1 MRAIFLLILL
11 ISLSDIVWAQKAKKE
26 KADEN
31 DVSNGTQYL
40 IENLVED
47 SDGESFDF
55 GTEFEY
61 LENYEQNPLDINKA
75 TEQELVA
82 FGLFSAIQIQALL
95 LYRQRFGQ
103 IFSLYEL
110 QGVPTFDVKT
120 IVRMTPYITVEAT
133 KAEEKM
139 NFGRMFKY
147 SRHQIF
153 ARYQRILE
161 QQKGYRPL
169 EDGETGSR
177 FLGSPD
183 KFYLRYRMTYKD
195 RMSFGITMEKDAG
208 EEFFTGSNPQG
219 FDYYSGHFYLKKISK
234 NVHSIALGDFQ
245 VYFGQGLTIW
255 GGFGIRKG
263 AQVLNVKRMSL
274 PIRPYTAV
282 NEALFM
288 RGGAG
293 HFQFLKEKNLE
304 VTVFGS
310 YRRRDANLGAQIDS
324 LAGDLDFAVSSLQEI
339 GFHRTEGEIEDENS
353 IGIVTSGVRVGYR
366 GKTWQVAG
374 NFVHNYL
381 TNELKRDNPAL
392 YQQFNFVGQQT
403 FNASLDYS
411 FRYRN
416 LQFFGEIAVN
426 NKGVEAMLD
435 DLSKKPLSSGMAT
448 FFNPENRLE
457 GLATVNAILIDLDP
471 RVSLAA
477 VHRYYDKS
485 YYTLSGNAFAEG
497 TNASNESGLYLG
509 MEARLG
515 AGVTLSTYFDV
526 FQFDWLRY
534 QIDAPT
540 KGYEVF
546 GKLEYVPNYFV
557 SMYTQYRFERKGK
570 NLAGNT
576 SNIDQI
582 INHDKQNLRFHFSY
596 NVSSQFALRSR
607 IEFSFYQN
615 QEFNKGFMLYQD
627 LIFKPKLIPLKAQIR
642 LAFFDTDNYDTRIYA
657 YENDVLYAFSVPA
670 YSGRGLRYY
679 FNLSYRINRYFSLWL
694 RFSQTYFTDRDVISS
709 GLAEIQGR
717 TRSEIKVQLR
727 AKF

>member
-1 MRAIFLLILL
+1 MTFSNVLL
-11 ISLSDIVWAQKAKKE
+11 AQKAKKE

-31 DVSNGTQYL
+31 EVSNGTQFL

-47 SDGESFDF
+47 SDGENFDF
-55 GTEFEY
+55 GTQFEY
-61 LENYEQNPLDINKA
+61 LEAYERDPLDINNA
-75 TEQELVA
+75 TEQELTA

-95 LYRQRFGQ
+95 LYRKRFGQ
-103 IFSLYEL
+103 IYSLYEL

-120 IVRMTPYITVEAT
+120 IVRLTPYITVSAT
-133 KAEEKM
+133 KEQEKM
-139 NFGRMFKY
+139 NFGRMLKY

-161 QQKGYRPL
+161 QQKGYKPL
-169 EDGETGSR
+169 EPGETGTR
-177 FLGSPD
+177 YLGSPD
-183 KFYLRYRMTYKD
+183 KFYFRYRMTYKD
-195 RMSFGITMEKDAG
+195 RMSFGVTMEKDAG

-219 FDYYSGHFYLKKISK
+219 FDYYSGHFYLKKVSK
-234 NVHSIALGDFQ
+234 HVHSIALGDFQ

-263 AQVLNVKRMSL
+263 AQVLNVKRISL
-274 PIRPYTAV
+274 PIRPYTSV

-288 RGGAG
+288 RGAAG
-293 HFQFLKEKNLE
+293 HFQFLKNKNLE

-310 YRRRDANLGAQIDS
+310 YRQRDANLNPIIDS
-324 LAGDLDFAVSSLQEI
+324 LIGDLDFAVSSLQDI
-339 GFHRTEGEIEDENS
+339 GFHRTEREVEDENS
-353 IGIVTSGVRVGYR
+353 IGIVTSGARIGYR
-366 GKTWQVAG
+366 GRSWHVAG

-381 TNELKRDNPAL
+381 TNELKRENPAL
-392 YQQFNFVGQQT
+392 YQQFNFAGRQS

-416 LQFFGEIAVN
+416 LQFFGETAIN
-426 NKGVEAMLD
+426 GIGGQAMLD
-435 DLSKKPLSSGMAT
+435 DISKKPLHEGLIA
-448 FFNPENRLE
+448 FLKPANRLE
-457 GLATVNAILIDLDP
+457 GLATVNALLIDLDP

-477 VHRYYDKS
+477 LYRYYDKS
-485 YYTLSGNAFAEG
+485 YYTLNGNAFAEG

-509 MEARLG
+509 VETRLG
-515 AGVTLSTYFDV
+515 AGIKLSTYFDV
-526 FQFDWLRY
+526 FQFPWLRY

-540 KGYEVF
+540 RGYEVF
-546 GKLEYVPNYFV
+546 SKLEYSPNYFV
-557 SMYTQYRFERKGK
+557 TMYAQYRFERKGR
-570 NLAGNT
+570 NLSDNVT
-576 SNIDQI
+576 NIDQI

-615 QEFNKGFMLYQD
+615 QEFNKGFMIYQD
-627 LIFKPKLIPLKAQIR
+627 LVFKPKVIPLKAQVR

-679 FNLSYRINRYFSLWL
+679 FNLSYRINRNFSVWF

-709 GLAEIQGR
+709 GLNEIEGR

>member
-1 MRAIFLLILL
+1 MRAIFLLILF
-11 ISLSDIVWAQKAKKE
+11 ISWSNLGLSQKAKKN
-26 KADEN
+26 KTDEN
-31 DVSNGTQYL
+31 NVSNGTQFL

-47 SDGESFDF
+47 SDGENFDF
-55 GTEFEY
+55 GTQFEY
-61 LENYEQNPLDINKA
+61 LENYEQNPLDINNA
-75 TEQELVA
+75 TEEELVS

-95 LYRQRFGQ
+95 LYRKRFGQ
-103 IFSLYEL
+103 IYSLYEL

-120 IVRMTPYITVEAT
+120 IVRMTPYISVSAT
-133 KAEEKM
+133 KEQEKM

-169 EDGETGSR
+169 EPGETGSR

-183 KFYLRYRMTYKD
+183 KYYLRYRMTYKD
-195 RMSFGITMEKDAG
+195 RMSFGLTMEKDAG

-234 NVHSIALGDFQ
+234 HVHSIALGDFQ

-263 AQVLNVKRMSL
+263 AQVLNVKRISL
-274 PIRPYTAV
+274 PIRPYTSV

-310 YRRRDANLGAQIDS
+310 YRQRDANLNPIIDS
-324 LAGDLDFAVSSLQEI
+324 LIGDLDFAVSSLQDI
-339 GFHRTEGEIEDENS
+339 GFHRTEREVENENS
-353 IGIVTSGVRVGYR
+353 IGIVTSGARVRYTGR
-366 GKTWQVAG
+366 SWHIAG

-381 TNELKRDNPAL
+381 TNELKRENPAL
-392 YQQFNFVGQQT
+392 YQQFNFAGQQS

-416 LQFFGEIAVN
+416 LQFFGETATNEKGGIATLN
-426 NKGVEAMLD
+426 
-435 DLSKKPLSSGMAT
+435 S
-448 FFNPENRLE
+448 
-457 GLATVNAILIDLDP
+457 ILVDLDP

-477 VHRYYDKS
+477 LHRYYDKS
-485 YYTLSGNAFAEG
+485 YYTLNGNAFAEG

-509 MEARLG
+509 VEARLG
-515 AGVTLSTYFDV
+515 AGVKLSSYFDV

-546 GKLEYVPNYFV
+546 GKLEYSPNYFV
-557 SMYTQYRFERKGK
+557 SMYAQYRFERKGR
-570 NLAGNT
+570 NLSGNT
-576 SNIDQI
+576 TNIDQI

-615 QEFNKGFMLYQD
+615 QEFNQGFMIYQD
-627 LIFKPKLIPLKAQIR
+627 LVFKPKIIPLKAQIR

-670 YSGRGLRYY
+670 YSGTGLRYY
-679 FNLSYRINRYFSLWL
+679 FNLSYKINRNFSVWL

-709 GLAEIQGR
+709 GLAEIDGR